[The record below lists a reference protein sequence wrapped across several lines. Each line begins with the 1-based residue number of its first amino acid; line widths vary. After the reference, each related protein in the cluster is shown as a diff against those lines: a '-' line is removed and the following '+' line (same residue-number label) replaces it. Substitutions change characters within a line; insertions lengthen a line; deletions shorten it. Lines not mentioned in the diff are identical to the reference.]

1 MGFTLDIVP
10 SHPLDLI
17 YIVNQKLP
25 VTVSPKLGRWAFI
38 VTGNIFVLRSVAP

>member
-1 MGFTLDIVP
+1 MGFTLDVVP

-25 VTVSPKLGRWAFI
+25 VMVSPKLERWALI
-38 VTGNIFVLRSVAP
+38 VTGSVLRSVAP